1 MMPIICARINDTVL
15 NPISILLKAGK
26 WDPSVQEQLLRYAS
40 DDYLTNVGRI
50 YSSTLGQNLSALE
63 DTLNISRILMFK
75 VILDEIKESGSKNYA
90 PVELFAKHHI
100 DVIKRILD
108 DHPDYTTNPHIID
121 ICQQAIATPR
131 LEVIKPILEVE
142 GALEEGEIAAP
153 TPLKVEAVLE
163 VALGGEEAQLMDS

>member
-1 MMPIICARINDTVL
+1 
-15 NPISILLKAGK
+15 
-26 WDPSVQEQLLRYAS
+26 
-40 DDYLTNVGRI
+40 
-50 YSSTLGQNLSALE
+50 
-63 DTLNISRILMFK
+63 MFK

-108 DHPDYTTNPHIID
+108 DHQDYTTNPHIID
-121 ICQQAIATPR
+121 ICQQAIAAPR

-142 GALEEGEIAAP
+142 GALEEGEVAAP